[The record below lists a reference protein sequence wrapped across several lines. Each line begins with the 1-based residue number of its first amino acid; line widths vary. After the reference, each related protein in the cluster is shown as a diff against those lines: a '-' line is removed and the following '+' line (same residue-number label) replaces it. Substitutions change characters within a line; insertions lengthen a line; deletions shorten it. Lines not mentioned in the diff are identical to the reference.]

1 MAEEGRHTGTPRHSL
16 TLPCPGA
23 AHLEGMSISRPDM
36 PAVTFPGGCDVQLI
50 SERAKLEADAGAN
63 SAAAKASGSRKTGT
77 QNCHMTP
84 QPCFGGSTQ
93 RNGTQGLEQTL
104 APQHSQQHPSQ
115 GPRAGGGPR
124 IQGQVDGQTNGG
136 MCVYIRTSTQECY
149 SALKGRKSR
158 PRLQHG

>member
-1 MAEEGRHTGTPRHSL
+1 
-16 TLPCPGA
+16 
-23 AHLEGMSISRPDM
+23 MSISRPDM

-104 APQHSQQHPSQ
+104 APSIPSSTLRKGPGLGAARVSRDRWTDKQMAVCVCICVHPHKN
-115 GPRAGGGPR
+115 
-124 IQGQVDGQTNGG
+124 V
-136 MCVYIRTSTQECY
+136 TQ
-149 SALKGRKSR
+149 
-158 PRLQHG
+158 P